1 MALNG
6 AFQPMGNTYLVQQAT
21 AGTQSNAV
29 AIAANSP
36 CQQYSLI
43 NSDTVNTAFVSISTS
58 ATSNAAVP
66 NAAGTAVYPVPAFG
80 YQVISSVQ
88 TSPTQTVYVRVIGSA
103 GTPAVYVCPGEG
115 L

>member
-1 MALNG
+1 MALNA

-58 ATSNAAVP
+58 ATA

-80 YQVISSVQ
+80 YQVISSLQ

-115 L
+115 M